1 LIVDATTSRRRY
13 CKAKCR
19 HRHWYDQH
27 RTPGPSSA
35 DYPELFA
42 LLEREAA
49 RYEGRLVGY
58 SIRWLGHVATGCE
71 FPEQGRVTRRDG
83 VDGSVQFSD
92 QPYFHLRQLPR
103 LPKPSTEYR
112 AYVWVKNGETIERV
126 HSEWCEFKRGSRNVH
141 FYDDK
146 LYYYDP
152 TGRYGTKTTQTWPR
166 GEKRPLPPG
175 AKRRKRR
182 VRENSSP
189 APQFEATVG
198 PLSVPAAVQA
208 DTAPVTLPAPQ
219 ARAAAAVQS
228 LPATEAQSEILKV
241 LGTLTQRLDRIE
253 ARRDQPD
260 AVSAIMTTEI
270 RKMLGTLTQRLD
282 RLDARLDQPED
293 ASSTRAPEIRALLSQ
308 QSKMQ
313 EDVRKLQEELRS
325 EREARAKAEAIA
337 RKEAEHAAA
346 EKARTELLLA
356 QATAALEHLRREGEA
371 LLARRAAQSPI
382 ASSAPSPAQVEARSE
397 AAPVRPVGQT
407 VAQPVARSAQSF
419 IATPPTSSP
428 QSVSSSKAEPAQ
440 TVGQTE
446 ANPESQAVEQMAAAG
461 EPSAAS
467 PEKESERPSQGQ
479 SPSQS
484 YRWRAP
490 SPKDLT
496 EFQKEILRQQP
507 WSSPKQQQRKGKRR

>member
-1 LIVDATTSRRRY
+1 
-13 CKAKCR
+13 
-19 HRHWYDQH
+19 
-27 RTPGPSSA
+27 
-35 DYPELFA
+35 
-42 LLEREAA
+42 
-49 RYEGRLVGY
+49 
-58 SIRWLGHVATGCE
+58 
-71 FPEQGRVTRRDG
+71 
-83 VDGSVQFSD
+83 
-92 QPYFHLRQLPR
+92 
-103 LPKPSTEYR
+103 
-112 AYVWVKNGETIERV
+112 
-126 HSEWCEFKRGSRNVH
+126 
-141 FYDDK
+141 
-146 LYYYDP
+146 
-152 TGRYGTKTTQTWPR
+152 
-166 GEKRPLPPG
+166 
-175 AKRRKRR
+175 
-182 VRENSSP
+182 
-189 APQFEATVG
+189 
-198 PLSVPAAVQA
+198 
-208 DTAPVTLPAPQ
+208 
-219 ARAAAAVQS
+219 
-228 LPATEAQSEILKV
+228 
-241 LGTLTQRLDRIE
+241 
-253 ARRDQPD
+253 
-260 AVSAIMTTEI
+260 MTTEI

-371 LLARRAAQSPI
+371 RLARRAAQSPI

-397 AAPVRPVGQT
+397 AEPVRPVGQT

-440 TVGQTE
+440 TVGQAE

-467 PEKESERPSQGQ
+467 PEKESEPPSQGQ

-490 SPKDLT
+490 SPNDLT